1 MSTRQLSEVIT
12 DASMRSINF
21 FNGRLLT
28 AEDLGQEQAI
38 RRAADARIGQAVGYG
53 VANGLEVSQPVSAAT
68 QPVLTVQPGL
78 AINLKGQAMSLSD
91 AVDVSLVRPASAG
104 VPATLGTFSDC
115 QPPQP
120 GIYVADAGVY
130 LLVMCPAS
138 ATEGRAPVNGLG
150 TCTVACNARY
160 NIEGVQFRLVQL
172 PTGADL
178 TQPALLRNTVAYECF
193 GTIVDTAAFVSDPF
207 NASWDRTGLL
217 DLMRRKK
224 IGIGDCDIPLAVIYW
239 TLEGI
244 QYIDMWSVRRRLAKP
259 GASHS
264 WPLLFSDRRTSET
277 DAMIQQFQDQIET
290 IFTVESGLE
299 NIQATDRFTFLP
311 PVGLLPMRG
320 PGSARGFDAGTFFGS
335 RASRAIATM
344 DGESLRS
351 LFAEARDHEPI
362 DLRSAEKIQLYVT
375 FENLIAVQNGQSS
388 QLAVIFASR
397 YLTRRETARYSFAS
411 FELGHFASNFV
422 R

>member
-12 DASMRSINF
+12 NPSMRSINF

-68 QPVLTVQPGL
+68 QPVVTIQPGL

-91 AVDVSLVRPASAG
+91 AVDISLVRPASAG
-104 VPATLGTFSDC
+104 ASAGLGVFGDC

-138 ATEGRAPVNGLG
+138 TTEGRAPVNGLG

-193 GTIVDTAAFVSDPF
+193 GTIVDTAALVSDPF

-224 IGIGDCDIPLAVIYW
+224 IGIGDCDLPLAVIYW

-244 QYIDMWSVRRRLAKP
+244 QYIDMWSVRRRLTKP
-259 GASHS
+259 PGSHS
-264 WPLLFSDRRTSET
+264 WPLLFSDRRVSET
-277 DAMIQQFQDQIET
+277 DAMIQQFQDEIEA
-290 IFTVESGLE
+290 IFTTGSGLE
-299 NIQATDRFTFLP
+299 NIQAADRFTFLP
-311 PVGLLPMRG
+311 PVGLLPIRG
-320 PGSARGFDAGTFFGS
+320 PGSAQGFDAGAFFGS
-335 RASRAIATM
+335 SASRAIATM
-344 DGESLRS
+344 DGASLRS

>member
-1 MSTRQLSEVIT
+1 MSTRQLSETIT
-12 DASMRSINF
+12 NPSLRSVNF

-38 RRAADARIGQAVGYG
+38 RRAADARIGQAVGSGIAY
-53 VANGLEVSQPVSAAT
+53 GLEVAQAASSPAQPAVT
-68 QPVLTVQPGL
+68 IQPGL

-91 AVDVSLVRPASAG
+91 AVDVSLVRPATAG
-104 VPATLGTFSDC
+104 TPAPSGVFSDC

-120 GIYVADAGVY
+120 GIYVAAAGVY

-172 PTGADL
+172 PTAADL
-178 TQPALLRNTVAYECF
+178 TQPARLRNTVAYECF
-193 GTIVDTAAFVSDPF
+193 GTIGDTAAFVSDPF
-207 NASWDRTGLL
+207 NAPWDRTGLL
-217 DLMRRKK
+217 DLMRRNK
-224 IGIGDCDIPLAVIYW
+224 IGIGDCDVPLAVIYW
-239 TLEGI
+239 TLDGI
-244 QYIDMWSVRRRLAKP
+244 QFVDMWSVRRRLTEQTAI
-259 GASHS
+259 HS
-264 WPLLFSDRRTSET
+264 WPLLFSDRRVSET
-277 DAMIQQFQDQIET
+277 DAMFQQFEDQIET
-290 IFTVESGLE
+290 IFTAESGLE

-320 PGSARGFDAGTFFGS
+320 AGSPKGFDAGMFFGNQS
-335 RASRAIATM
+335 SRAIATM
-344 DGESLRS
+344 DGASLRS
-351 LFAEARDHEPI
+351 LFADARDHEPI
-362 DLRSAEKIQLYVT
+362 DLRSAAKVQLYVT
-375 FENLIAVQNGQSS
+375 FENLIAVRNRQSS

-397 YLTRRETARYSFAS
+397 YLTNRETARYSFAS
-411 FELGHFASNFV
+411 FELGCFASNFV

>member
-12 DASMRSINF
+12 NPSMRSINF

-68 QPVLTVQPGL
+68 QPVVTVQPGL

-224 IGIGDCDIPLAVIYW
+224 IGIGDCDLPLAVIYW

>member
-1 MSTRQLSEVIT
+1 
-12 DASMRSINF
+12 MRSINF

-68 QPVLTVQPGL
+68 QPVVTIQPGL

-91 AVDVSLVRPASAG
+91 AVDVSLVRPAGAGASATIG
-104 VPATLGTFSDC
+104 AFSDC

-244 QYIDMWSVRRRLAKP
+244 QYVDMWSVRRRLAKP
-259 GASHS
+259 GASRS
-264 WPLLFSDRRTSET
+264 WPLLFSDRRIGET
-277 DAMIQQFQDQIET
+277 DAMIQQFQDQIEA

-344 DGESLRS
+344 DGASLRS
-351 LFAEARDHEPI
+351 LFAEAPNHEPI

>member
-12 DASMRSINF
+12 NPSMRSINF

-68 QPVLTVQPGL
+68 QPVVTIQPGL

-193 GTIVDTAAFVSDPF
+193 GTIVDTAAFVADPF

-224 IGIGDCDIPLAVIYW
+224 IGIGDCDIPISVIYW